1 MWQKLF
7 EILPQKHPNKA
18 FLILN
23 LVVFVFWW
31 NFPVRHLRGYWF
43 QIWQI
48 NFQLSEQKYPNQ
60 SFLVSNL
67 KILVFASNF
76 VTRKIRGRCF
86 HILEYFKILAPK
98 LAFLVP
104 NLRIFIVYTKLC
116 NKANWRMLT
125 SNMTIAFQNCS
136 PKRQNKAFLIPNLG
150 VFVFSWNF
158 AVTQIPGYS
167 FQLWQNKFQLS
178 TQKYPN

>member
-1 MWQKLF
+1 M
-7 EILPQKHPNKA
+7 IPNLGI
-18 FLILN
+18 FFYPWN
-23 LVVFVFWW
+23 LRIRQIRWY
-31 NFPVRHLRGYWF
+31 LF
-43 QIWQI
+43 QIWQN
-48 NFQLSEQKYPNQ
+48 NFQFLSQKYPNQ

-67 KILVFASNF
+67 KIFVFASNF
-76 VTRKIRGRCF
+76 VARRIRGRCF
-86 HILEYFKILAPK
+86 QIWQWDFKILPLK

>member
-1 MWQKLF
+1 MIPNLGIFFYPWN
-7 EILPQKHPNKA
+7 LPIRQIRWY
-18 FLILN
+18 L
-23 LVVFVFWW
+23 
-31 NFPVRHLRGYWF
+31 F
-43 QIWQI
+43 QIWQN
-48 NFQLSEQKYPNQ
+48 NFQFLSQKYPNQ

-67 KILVFASNF
+67 KIFVFASNF
-76 VTRKIRGRCF
+76 VARRIRGRCF
-86 HILEYFKILAPK
+86 QIWQWDFKILPLK